1 MAEFSIDF
9 SEVDDLSQIIND
21 YGDKGLKV
29 INEVLHTDA
38 GPIIS
43 DNIKLLLPESG
54 RNWKRKKPAA
64 SQAEPFKSDT
74 SEMLAIT
81 IKTKN
86 AYDYLYFPDDGSN
99 TKRHAGNKQFMQRGA
114 ENSTQK
120 IIDLC
125 LGKLTD

>member
-43 DNIKLLLPESG
+43 DNIKLLLPASG
-54 RNWKRKKPAA
+54 RSWKGKKPAA
-64 SQAEPFKSDT
+64 SQAEPFKNDT

-86 AYDYLYFPDDGSN
+86 AYNYLYFPNDGSS
-99 TKRHAGNKQFMQRGA
+99 TKRHQGNQHFMQKGS